1 LSEIEEIR
9 ENIKECTLCDLHK
22 ERTNTVPGEGPEDAK
37 IALIGEAPGY
47 NEDQEGKPFVGDA
60 GDILT
65 ELLEKKAG
73 LERKDVFIGNVLKCR
88 PPENRDP
95 KDKEIEACSP
105 YLKKQIRT
113 IEPKLIVSL
122 GRFAA
127 NLFSDNSVK
136 ISKEHGEI
144 KDIEYGG
151 WKCKLLLSYHPAAAL
166 YGGGVREKLNKDF
179 SKLGEAKD
187 NLNDFK
193 TSKQKTL

>member
-1 LSEIEEIR
+1 MEEIR
-9 ENIKECTLCDLHK
+9 ENIKECTLCNLHK
-22 ERTNTVPGEGPEDAK
+22 ERTNTVPGEGPENAQ
-37 IALIGEAPGY
+37 IVLVGEAPGY

-65 ELLEKKAG
+65 ELLEEKAG
-73 LERKDVFIGNVLKCR
+73 LEREDVFIGNILKCR

-95 KDKEIEACSP
+95 KDEEIEACSP
-105 YLKKQIRT
+105 YLKKQIRS

-127 NLFSDNSVK
+127 QLFLDNSVK
-136 ISKEHGEI
+136 ISKEHGDL

-151 WKCKLLLSYHPAAAL
+151 WSCKLLLSYHPAAAL
-166 YGGGVREKLNKDF
+166 YGSGVREKLNKDF
-179 SKLGEAKD
+179 TRLGEVKD
-187 NLNDFK
+187 NLNKFK